1 MRAYQVPI
9 TSPVLCS
16 FFGPPVSKT
25 YQHGITSW
33 QPGNFPYLHA
43 SVIRTG
49 RRRSSFSTVISRKNR
64 IFRGK
69 GRSTLVSGNR
79 AFGFNQG
86 GGGGNGNNN
95 RKVLGNLALVIGLG
109 YLTTT
114 GQLGWFFN
122 TIVSIWLFVLIFP
135 ILGLGAF
142 LWFASRDLIQNSC
155 PNCGN
160 DIRIL
165 KSSLKD
171 GMQLCPYCTQPFSV
185 QNDRFVKES
194 TNFSSDQSPF
204 EQVFND
210 FPRSSN
216 RSSSEKGK
224 ATTSS
229 TIVDIEAEVK
239 DID

>member
-49 RRRSSFSTVISRKNR
+49 RRRSSFSTVISRKNL

-122 TIVSIWLFVLIFP
+122 TIVSIWVWFILITFFAVNKLTTVLRWLQLFVLILP

-142 LWFASRDLIQNSC
+142 LWFASRDLIQNSV
-155 PNCGN
+155 
-160 DIRIL
+160 RINIFEL
-165 KSSLKD
+165 NFTFHPWI
-171 GMQLCPYCTQPFSV
+171 MLC
-185 QNDRFVKES
+185 
-194 TNFSSDQSPF
+194 
-204 EQVFND
+204 
-210 FPRSSN
+210 
-216 RSSSEKGK
+216 
-224 ATTSS
+224 
-229 TIVDIEAEVK
+229 
-239 DID
+239 